1 MAYTVRNDATNA
13 IVYDPRIDDAVLIDP
28 VLHQKDNAF
37 GSFECE
43 MPSNHSDYA
52 NLRKRRTIYA
62 IYKDDATNPI
72 WKGIYISGN
81 DTLNQY
87 VSLYFEDFMSVL
99 RDSMQN
105 AFVFTGTPAELLS
118 QLIDAHNAQVQPWQQ
133 ITLGTVTVT
142 DPNDYIRRSSENEL
156 STWDA
161 IDTRLIKTLGGHLR
175 MRYVGGTA
183 YLDYLEGGTVK
194 LDPNLNTST
203 QVIEFG
209 ENLKEFSRVVSA
221 SETYT
226 ACIPKGAKIEKYD
239 ENGDVYSEVL
249 TIAEVNDGSKYLID
263 EDAVAVYGF
272 RCAPIEDTT
281 WEDVTVAAN
290 LKTKGQAYL
299 SGTAV
304 KLVNTIKLS
313 AIDLRHLGVA
323 SDSFGFLN
331 YIRVSVYPYN
341 IDAIY
346 LLTEISIPLDDPSE
360 LSIGLGETLLS
371 LSDMQQQQAAD
382 NAQKIENATQDIK
395 GEVQNSI
402 QNEVAHVVNS
412 VQSLIAQTGDQIMM
426 QVAEIYTSTTSFEE
440 FQNQVSTMFTQT
452 SNAFEMQFSTITSQ
466 ITNIDG
472 SVTSR
477 FSEINKYI
485 RFVDGNIL
493 LGEDGNPLILE
504 IRNDRISFK
513 YNNVE
518 IAYFSSGRLYVDKL
532 EAITSLTLGAFAF
545 SPDSSGGMALKHIG
559 T

>member
-1 MAYTVRNDATNA
+1 MAYTIRNDATGA
-13 IVYDPRIDDAVLIDP
+13 IVYDSRLEDAVLIDP

-37 GSFECE
+37 GSFNCE
-43 MPSNHSDYA
+43 MPTNHADYA

-62 IYKDDATNPI
+62 IYKDDATNPM
-72 WKGIYISGN
+72 WKGILVSGT
-81 DTLNQY
+81 DTLD
-87 VSLYFEDFMSVL
+87 SSISMYFEDFMSVL
-99 RDSMQN
+99 RDSMQD
-105 AFVFTGTPAELLS
+105 AFVFTGTPAEFLA
-118 QLIDAHNAQVQPWQQ
+118 QLIAAHNAQVQPWQQ

-142 DPNDYIRRSSENEL
+142 DPNDYIRRSSESEL
-156 STWDA
+156 STWEA
-161 IDTRLIKTLGGHLR
+161 IETRLINTLGGHLR
-175 MRYVGGTA
+175 MRYAGGLA
-183 YLDYLEGGTVK
+183 YLDYLEGDTSN
-194 LDPNLNTST
+194 LDPYLNTST

-209 ENLKEFSRVVSA
+209 ENLKEFSRVVGA
-221 SETYT
+221 SGTYT

-239 ENGDVYSEVL
+239 ENGDVYSEAL
-249 TIAEVNDGSKYLID
+249 TIADVNDGSKYLID
-263 EDAVAVYGF
+263 ADAVALYGF
-272 RCAPIEDTT
+272 RCAPVADTT

-299 SGTAV
+299 SGEAV
-304 KLVNTIKLS
+304 KLANTIKLG

-323 SDSFGFLN
+323 SDSFGFLD
-331 YIRVSVYPYN
+331 YIRVNVYPFDL
-341 IDAIY
+341 DAIY

-360 LSIGLGETLLS
+360 LSISLGETSLS
-371 LSDMQQQQAAD
+371 LSDRQQQQASD
-382 NAQKIENATQDIK
+382 IQQKIESAAQDVK
-395 GEVQNSI
+395 DDTQNSI
-402 QNEVAHVVNS
+402 QNEIAHTVS
-412 VQSLIAQTGDQIMM
+412 SIQSLIAQTSDQIMS
-426 QVAEIYTSTTSFEE
+426 QVSEIYTSTTSFEE
-440 FQNQVSTMFTQT
+440 FQSQVTTMFTQT
-452 SNAFEMQFSTITSQ
+452 SDAFEMQFSTITSQ
-466 ITNIDG
+466 ITNLDG

>member
-1 MAYTVRNDATNA
+1 MAYTIRNDATGA
-13 IVYDPRIDDAVLIDP
+13 IVYDSRLEDAVLIDP

-37 GSFECE
+37 GSFNCE
-43 MPSNHSDYA
+43 MPTNHADYA
-52 NLRKRRTIYA
+52 NLRKRRTIYS
-62 IYKDDATNPI
+62 IYKDDATNPM
-72 WKGIYISGN
+72 WKGILISGT
-81 DTLNQY
+81 DALDSSVT
-87 VSLYFEDFMSVL
+87 LYFEDFMSVL
-99 RDSMQN
+99 RDSMQD
-105 AFVFTGTPAELLS
+105 AFVFTGTPAEFLAQLLA
-118 QLIDAHNAQVQPWQQ
+118 AHNAQVQPWQQ

-142 DPNDYIRRSSENEL
+142 DPNDYIRRSSESEL
-156 STWDA
+156 STWEA
-161 IDTRLIKTLGGHLR
+161 IETRLIKTLGGHLR
-175 MRYVGGTA
+175 MRYAGGLA
-183 YLDYLEGGTVK
+183 YLDYLEGDTSN
-194 LDPNLNTST
+194 LDPYLNTST

-221 SETYT
+221 SGIYT

-239 ENGDVYSEVL
+239 ENGDVYSEAL
-249 TIAEVNDGSKYLID
+249 TIADVNDGSKYLID
-263 EDAVAVYGF
+263 ADAVALYGF
-272 RCAPIEDTT
+272 RCAPVADTT

-299 SGTAV
+299 SGEAV
-304 KLVNTIKLS
+304 KLANTIKLG

-323 SDSFGFLN
+323 SDSFGFLD
-331 YIRVSVYPYN
+331 YIRVNVYPFDL
-341 IDAIY
+341 DAIY

-360 LSIGLGETLLS
+360 LSISLGETSLS
-371 LSDMQQQQAAD
+371 LSDRQQQQASD
-382 NAQKIENATQDIK
+382 IQQKIESAAQDVK
-395 GEVQNSI
+395 DDTQNSI
-402 QNEVAHVVNS
+402 QNEIAHTVS
-412 VQSLIAQTGDQIMM
+412 SIQSLIAQTSDQIMS
-426 QVAEIYTSTTSFEE
+426 QVSEIYTSTTSFEE
-440 FQNQVSTMFTQT
+440 FQSQVTTMFTQT
-452 SNAFEMQFSTITSQ
+452 SDAFEMQFSTITSQ
-466 ITNIDG
+466 ITNLDG

-477 FSEINKYI
+477 FSEINKYV